1 MRAPVGANKPKQKR
15 ETVQFN
21 FSENMTIKVIFFSIT
36 LNFQLACK
44 DAQVKRCRETMKNML
59 KVLEL
64 DLEKDQQI
72 LEALKLKR
80 KMKEKISEAL
90 ELEALE
96 DRSDHQHDHPPLVSV
111 AAPPHPPY
119 PHPLHPPLLHF
130 SCHYYF

>member
-1 MRAPVGANKPKQKR
+1 MRAPVGSNKPKQKR

-59 KVLEL
+59 EVLEL

-72 LEALKLKR
+72 LEALELKR
-80 KMKEKISEAL
+80 KMKEKICEAL

-96 DRSDHQHDHPPLVSV
+96 DRSDHQHDHPTLVAV

-119 PHPLHPPLLHF
+119 PHPLYPLLRF